1 MSEEILRAESAIKA
15 GDTRTGFEIL
25 RGFLAE
31 NPNSERAWW
40 VMSGLVPSD
49 QREHCLQQVLRV
61 NPANQF
67 AQEALEKLKEREQ
80 QIQPA
85 PEPTPPTARQE
96 PTPEPAPSAAQQQPV
111 PSEDTQEEA
120 YQAWHHVQRSAAY
133 FTILANKGIIYAETE
148 PRMVSQV
155 QEAVQRGNLPDA
167 LVRATRA
174 IPYQKITRVRQIVSS
189 LRVYFKSVPKEGSLR
204 LELPDSETADQ
215 VLAGLRGKLGPEF
228 VLTSTPVKL
237 GYSLILSALLLLGS
251 VGLTILF
258 LWGAVEVRTGQAAA
272 TGSIRARFTI
282 SLLEFLG
289 PLGVGIIGGILIL
302 LSLIVS
308 VRLIL
313 RSTNIIELSRPD

>member
-15 GDTRTGFEIL
+15 GDTRTAFEIL

-31 NPNSERAWW
+31 NPDSERAWW
-40 VMSGLVPSD
+40 VMSGLVPRD
-49 QREHCLQQVLRV
+49 QRENCLEQVLRI

-67 AQEALEKLKEREQ
+67 AQEALVKIKEKEGQ
-80 QIQPA
+80 VQP
-85 PEPTPPTARQE
+85 P
-96 PTPEPAPSAAQQQPV
+96 PEPAPPSTQQQPAVEPASPAAQQQPT
-111 PSEDTQEEA
+111 PGEEPPEET
-120 YQAWHHVQRSAAY
+120 YQAWHHLRRSAAY

-148 PRMVSQV
+148 PGMVSQV
-155 QEAVQRGNLPDA
+155 QQAVSRGNLPDA
-167 LVRATRA
+167 LVKATRA

-189 LRVYFKSVPKEGSLR
+189 LRVYFKSVPKEESLR
-204 LELPDSETADQ
+204 LELPDQETADK
-215 VLAGLRGKLGPEF
+215 VLAGLHRKLGPKF
-228 VLTSTPVKL
+228 VRTSTPVKL

-251 VGLTILF
+251 AGLTILF